1 MQGKTNRSLGMVA
14 ALALTAALAGCE
26 RTTIS
31 DVSKHPVKYEGNEV
45 TITGKVTQSGGDFAR
60 GAFEVDDGTGRL
72 WVETD
77 GISLPEKGSQIAVT
91 GLVESGQSMGLNSM
105 TTVLQEIRRYARGS

>member
-1 MQGKTNRSLGMVA
+1 MVA
-14 ALALTAALAGCE
+14 TLALTAALAGCQ

-31 DVSKHPVKYEGNEV
+31 DISKHPVKYEGNEV
-45 TITGKVTQSGGDFAR
+45 TIAGKVTQSGGDFAQ
-60 GAFEVDDGTGRL
+60 GAFEMDDGTGRL

-105 TTVLQEIRRYARGS
+105 TTVLQEIRRYAHGS